1 MRNIDSSFNK
11 KEFIEYTVEVNNEQ
25 QHLHYGACIPN
36 KMFRRMWK
44 AVETKIEK
52 TRITKTERRRKEA
65 KKRRKIKKGE
75 NNESK
80 KMAEE

>member
-1 MRNIDSSFNK
+1 MESNFGSTMAS
-11 KEFIEYTVEVNNEQ
+11 
-25 QHLHYGACIPN
+25 IPQSWDWLKN
-36 KMFRRMWK
+36 RGDKDDKVFRRMWK

-52 TRITKTERRRKEA
+52 TRITKTEGRRKEA
-65 KKRRKIKKGE
+65 KKRRKNKKGE